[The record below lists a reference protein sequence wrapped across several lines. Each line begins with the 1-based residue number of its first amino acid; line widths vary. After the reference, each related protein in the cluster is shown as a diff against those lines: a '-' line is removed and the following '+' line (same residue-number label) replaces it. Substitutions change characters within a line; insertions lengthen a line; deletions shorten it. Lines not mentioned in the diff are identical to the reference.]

1 MDGYTNE
8 EASDIVRQRIEQR
21 YWMSPGPGE
30 HYNGNTG
37 PWFTGGLKVSLA
49 F

>member
-8 EASDIVRQRIEQR
+8 DARDIVRQRIQQR